1 MEVNAITKNIRMSP
15 SKVREVLRQIQ
26 GLNALEAKAIL
37 DVIPR
42 KSAFWALKT
51 LNSALANAENNHQL
65 DVENLVIK
73 EAVTGAGPTLKRWRP
88 KARGSAGRILKRTC
102 RIRITLKETEA

>member
-15 SKVREVLRQIQ
+15 QKVREVLRQVQ
-26 GLNALEAKAIL
+26 GLNALEAKAVL

-51 LNSALANAENNHQL
+51 LNSALANAENNHNL
-65 DVENLVIK
+65 DIEKLIIK

-102 RIRITLKETEA
+102 RIRITLTEA